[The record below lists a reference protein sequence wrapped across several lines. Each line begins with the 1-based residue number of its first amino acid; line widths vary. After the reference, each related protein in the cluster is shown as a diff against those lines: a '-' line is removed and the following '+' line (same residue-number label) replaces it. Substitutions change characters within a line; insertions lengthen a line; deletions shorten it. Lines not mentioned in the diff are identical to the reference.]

1 MMKIPTGHE
10 KKSCLKCLGVLC
22 KKCNNISHKCP
33 KICVDCA
40 AAPLR
45 NGKTH
50 VIYNIL
56 RLEGACASLNN
67 LRDAY
72 NLLKTAKKGELRPYD
87 YNCFLIEKILL
98 QKIFAKDLRELE
110 ADLT

>member
-1 MMKIPTGHE
+1 MKIPAEHE

-22 KKCNNISHKCP
+22 KKCNNVSHTCP
-33 KICVDCA
+33 KICIDCE

-45 NGKTH
+45 NNKTH

-56 RLEGACASLNN
+56 RLEGACASVNV

-72 NLLKTAKKGELRPYD
+72 KLLKTAKKSDLRKYD
-87 YNCFLIEKILL
+87 VNCFSIEKIQL
-98 QKIFAKDLRELE
+98 QKIFGDDLAKLE
-110 ADLT
+110 TDLT